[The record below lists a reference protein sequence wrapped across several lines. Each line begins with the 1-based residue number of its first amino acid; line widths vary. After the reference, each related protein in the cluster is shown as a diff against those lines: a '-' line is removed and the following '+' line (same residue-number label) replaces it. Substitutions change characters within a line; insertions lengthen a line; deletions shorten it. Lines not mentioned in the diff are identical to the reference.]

1 MCSINILT
9 SVSTYRFEKTLIIL
23 YCIIQL
29 IVISESFEEKKKF
42 EKKYTIEQI

>member
-9 SVSTYRFEKTLIIL
+9 FVSTYRFEKTLIIL